1 MSGHVGGSR
10 RRTVV
15 WGALGIVL
23 PAHRSQAVGA
33 LRDQKSVK
41 STPGGPRSVSLL
53 EAALC
58 KSARRH
64 SASDGGKG
72 ANARLSISPPRS
84 VARTASSYAT
94 ASSRSSRRRLDQAAA
109 QIVAVARDLGGYV
122 LSSAVG
128 SGSQALTAGVDD
140 PQDGSVEGWPAGAR
154 APEYGDG
161 EPYAWL
167 TVRIPADRF
176 DDALLRIGRLGRVE
190 KSSTSTQDV
199 TGEMVD
205 LKARLTHYH
214 AVLARLLTFLDKA
227 TSVGSALAIQNRID
241 ETQLTV
247 EQLTAQLKQLEE
259 SVSYSTLTVSLSEKG
274 ALPVAAHTGGFRQA
288 LQHSGRLLASGT
300 QGIIIAIG
308 AALPFLIP
316 AVVVAVLAALA
327 VRVVRRYRQGTTRPP
342 PAAPPQNGPRAT
354 GASRARRPRLARHAP
369 MRPAPC
375 RAASDPQSAGI
386 VAV

>member
-1 MSGHVGGSR
+1 MRGLTLGNSR

-23 PAHRSQAVGA
+23 SLLVAVVAVGA
-33 LRDQKSVK
+33 LCDQKSVK
-41 STPGGPRSVSLL
+41 STPGGATQRQSSEAGSLQVQPG
-53 EAALC
+53 
-58 KSARRH
+58 RH

-72 ANARLSISPPRS
+72 VGNGAFVDLKAATLPSHDRFLVRNGQLSL
-84 VARTASSYAT
+84 VVKKGG
-94 ASSRSSRRRLDQAAA
+94 LDQAAA
-109 QIVAVARDLGGYV
+109 QIVAVARNLGGYV

-308 AALPFLIP
+308 AALPFLIL
-316 AVVVAVLAALA
+316 AVVIAVLAALA
-327 VRVVRRYRQGTTRPP
+327 VRVVRRYRQGNDAAAP
-342 PAAPPQNGPRAT
+342 PAAPPQN
-354 GASRARRPRLARHAP
+354 
-369 MRPAPC
+369 
-375 RAASDPQSAGI
+375 
-386 VAV
+386 V